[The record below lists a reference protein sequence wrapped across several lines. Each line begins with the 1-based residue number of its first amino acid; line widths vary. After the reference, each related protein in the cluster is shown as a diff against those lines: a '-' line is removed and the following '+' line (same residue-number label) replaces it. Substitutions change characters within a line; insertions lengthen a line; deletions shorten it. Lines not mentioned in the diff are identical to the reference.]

1 LMIGVDFVKDRQT
14 REPNEALRDRVV
26 DLAFERG
33 LLLLGCGKSVVRI
46 SPPLC
51 ISGEEMAQG
60 LEIFEEA
67 IRIAEETC

>member
-1 LMIGVDFVKDRQT
+1 MIGIDFVSDRVRHT
-14 REPNEALRDRVV
+14 PAEHLRDRVV

-51 ISGEEMAQG
+51 IGVQEVEEG

-67 IRIAEETC
+67 VRLAEEQC